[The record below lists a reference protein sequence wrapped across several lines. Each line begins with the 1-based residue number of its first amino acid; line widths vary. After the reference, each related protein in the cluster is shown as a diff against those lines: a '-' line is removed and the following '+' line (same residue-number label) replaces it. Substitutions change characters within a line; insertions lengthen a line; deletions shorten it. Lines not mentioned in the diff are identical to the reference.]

1 MNEQID
7 FSRKNRM
14 SARQTAF
21 IDKHKRNEKN
31 NSQRGTTNIEYSV
44 IKILFSSSSSSSA
57 SPSTSAIGRK
67 EKNKRKEHN

>member
-14 SARQTAF
+14 STRQTAY
-21 IDKHKRNEKN
+21 IDTKGKEEY
-31 NSQRGTTNIEYSV
+31 SQKGTTNIEYSV
-44 IKILFSSSSSSSA
+44 IKILFSSSSSSA